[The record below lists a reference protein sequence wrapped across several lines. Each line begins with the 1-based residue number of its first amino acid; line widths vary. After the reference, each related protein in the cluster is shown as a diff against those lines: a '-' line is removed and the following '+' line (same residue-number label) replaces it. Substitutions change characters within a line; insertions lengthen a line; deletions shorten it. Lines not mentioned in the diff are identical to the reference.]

1 MAQRKHIQGMS
12 VERGA
17 RDEVTLE
24 GLRDRLRAFADARDW
39 NQFHT
44 PKNLA
49 IALSVEAGEL
59 LEHFQWISGKDS
71 LTLPPDKLAE
81 IEQEM
86 ADVLL
91 YLVRLADTLN
101 VDLVR
106 AADKKIDTNARKYPV
121 EKSRGSS
128 KKYTEL

>member
-1 MAQRKHIQGMS
+1 MD
-12 VERGA
+12 RGP
-17 RDEVTLE
+17 RDEITLE
-24 GLRDRLRAFADARDW
+24 GLRDRLRTFVEARDW

-71 LTLPPDKLAE
+71 LTLPPGKLAE

-91 YLVRLADTLN
+91 YLVCLADKLN
-101 VDLVR
+101 VNLVH
-106 AADKKIDTNARKYPV
+106 AAGKKIDTNGRKYPV